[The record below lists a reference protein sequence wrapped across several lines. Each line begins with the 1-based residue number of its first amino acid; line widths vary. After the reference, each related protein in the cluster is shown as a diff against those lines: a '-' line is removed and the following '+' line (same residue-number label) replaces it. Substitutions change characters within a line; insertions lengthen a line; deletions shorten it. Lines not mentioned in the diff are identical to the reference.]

1 MDLVASVCVSLAV
14 ISLGLALTSRR
25 AKANPLRR
33 LIDRQVAS
41 QSQRL
46 ARARISAPPHSL
58 LLISVVVPTL
68 LFLIGW
74 LESPVLALLGAA
86 CGLAAPRLSL
96 AWLVHMQARRS
107 EEEAPRL
114 LQAMLTGLS
123 AGCTYLDALRQA
135 RQTVGDPWIRE
146 DLDFVIQRFLLDVP
160 LHESMRPLRARTTT
174 PNLGLIWETL
184 IICSTNQLPTQAAR
198 TLLYELSAT
207 VQFNVQLE
215 KEVRAK
221 TSGQRLQ
228 IWLLAA
234 IVPGMYLYLRL
245 VSPDLLITLDE
256 TVLGRYVLIPTAA
269 ALEVLGI
276 YLSLRLARFS
286 A

>member
-1 MDLVASVCVSLAV
+1 MDFVAAACVSLAV
-14 ISLGLALTSRR
+14 ISLGLGVLGGSSQ
-25 AKANPLRR
+25 NPIKR
-33 LIDRQVAS
+33 LIQRLVS
-41 QSQRL
+41 RQSQRL
-46 ARARISAPPHSL
+46 AQARIAKRAHSL
-58 LLISVVVPTL
+58 LLMTVVGPAA
-68 LFLIGW
+68 LFLVGW

-86 CGLAAPRLSL
+86 CGFLAPRVYL
-96 AWLVHMQARRS
+96 AWLVRVQARRS
-107 EEEAPRL
+107 EEQAPRL
-114 LQAMLTGLS
+114 LQVILSSLTSGS
-123 AGCTYLDALRQA
+123 TYLDALRQA
-135 RQTVGDPWIRE
+135 RQAISDSWIRE

-160 LHESMRPLRARTTT
+160 LHESMRPIRARIST
-174 PNLGLIWETL
+174 PNLGLVWESM
-184 IICSTNQLPTQAAR
+184 IICSSNQLPTPAAR

-215 KEVRAK
+215 QEVRAK

-245 VSPDLLITLDE
+245 ISPELLSTLDQ
-256 TVLGRYVLIPTAA
+256 TAMGRWVLMPTAA

-276 YLSLRLARFS
+276 YLSLKLSRFS

>member
-1 MDLVASVCVSLAV
+1 MDFVAAACVSLAV
-14 ISLGLALTSRR
+14 ISLGLGLRGRSSE
-25 AKANPLRR
+25 NPIKR
-33 LIDRQVAS
+33 LIDGLVSRQS
-41 QSQRL
+41 RRL
-46 ARARISAPPHSL
+46 EQARIVKRAHSL
-58 LLISVVVPTL
+58 LLMTVLVPAA

-74 LESPVLALLGAA
+74 LESPVLALLGGA
-86 CGLAAPRLSL
+86 CGFLAPRVYL
-96 AWLVHMQARRS
+96 AWLVRVQARRS
-107 EEEAPRL
+107 EEQAPRL
-114 LQAMLTGLS
+114 LQVLLS
-123 AGCTYLDALRQA
+123 SLSSGSTYLDSLRQA
-135 RQTVGDPWIRE
+135 RQAIGDSWIRE

-160 LHESMRPLRARTTT
+160 LHESMRPVRARISTR
-174 PNLGLIWETL
+174 NLGLVWESL
-184 IICSTNQLPTQAAR
+184 IICSSNQLPTPAAR

-215 KEVRAK
+215 QEVRAK

-245 VSPDLLITLDE
+245 ISPELLSTLDQ
-256 TVLGRYVLIPTAA
+256 TAMGRYVLVPTAA

-276 YLSLRLARFS
+276 YLSLKLSRFS